1 MEKNLNSSL
10 LRGVFMST
18 LEKSDHA
25 LYPTINREKILPH
38 LMKIVI
44 WLRYH
49 KWLLFL
55 GITSELVYFFYLSHD
70 FPIIRYSLEL
80 TDMGALNNYSH
91 YGFFKF
97 LIAFTFLFILFGF
110 AWWETRRFH
119 DRTTLWTILSFSSIF
134 ALTTIFVYPITA
146 IDIFNYIVQ
155 SLVLVQYGANPM
167 ITPPSH
173 FPSDPL
179 MQLAGGFIDVPSPYG
194 PLAQVIQ
201 AALVAI
207 GGRNILLSLLL
218 LKFSFSA
225 MLIVEA
231 FFVYKML
238 SHIAP
243 KLALPGTLALAWNPF
258 ALFEYSANGHND
270 IAMTLFIILAA
281 FALMKEH
288 HIWALMLITTSAL
301 IKFSSL
307 PLIPLFFIY
316 SFIHQPTIKRCIFYS
331 IVSIIGSSIIV
342 LTIWAY
348 FWAGPDT
355 LTYLLNVTQNKLY
368 SFSMFVQD
376 FSSNHISFNNAELIG
391 WVLFTICFLYA
402 MWLSSRDFSSILKG
416 CAITM
421 FALLAF
427 SATYVQVWYLIWP
440 LALALLIPRT
450 EVSLAAILLSYGGI
464 LVELVHTYIFPWGTL
479 YNPTSFS
486 IVNSIVYFVIFVS
499 PMLLLFVF
507 QLRQIL
513 RKIEAFW

>member
-1 MEKNLNSSL
+1 MKKNLVSSL

-18 LEKSDHA
+18 LEKPDRA
-25 LYPTINREKILPH
+25 LYPTINWEKILPY
-38 LMKIVI
+38 LTKIVI
-44 WLRYH
+44 WLRSH
-49 KWLLFL
+49 KWLLFV
-55 GITSELVYFFYLSHD
+55 GITSEAVYFFYLLHD
-70 FPIIRYSLEL
+70 FPVIRYTLEL

-91 YGFFKF
+91 YGCFKF
-97 LIAFTFLFILFGF
+97 LIAFTILFILFGF
-110 AWWETRRFH
+110 AWWETRNFH
-119 DRTTLWTILSFSSIF
+119 DRATLWAILSFSSIF
-134 ALTTIFVYPITA
+134 ALTAIFVYPVTA

-173 FPSDPL
+173 FAPDPL
-179 MQLAGGFIDVPSPYG
+179 MQLAGGFVNVPSPYG
-194 PLAQVIQ
+194 PLAQVLQ

-207 GGRNILLSLLL
+207 GGRNVLFSLLL

-231 FFVYKML
+231 FFIYKIF

-243 KLALPGTLALAWNPF
+243 KFALSGTLALAWNPF

-288 HIWALMLITTSAL
+288 HIWALMLVTTSAL

-316 SFIHQPTIKRCIFYS
+316 SFTHQPTIKKCIFYS
-331 IVSIIGSSIIV
+331 IVSIIGSSAIV

-355 LTYLLNVTQNKLY
+355 LMYLLNVTHNKLY

-391 WVLFTICFLYA
+391 WVLFTICFAYA
-402 MWLSSRDFSSILKG
+402 MWLSSRHFSSMLKG
-416 CAITM
+416 CAITT

-450 EVSLAAILLSYGGI
+450 EVSLAAILFSYGGI
-464 LVELVHTYIFPWGTL
+464 LVELVHTYIFPWGAF
-479 YNPTSFS
+479 YSPDSFA
-486 IVNSIVYFVIFVS
+486 IVNSMAYFVIFVP

-507 QLRQIL
+507 QLRQIF
-513 RKIEAFW
+513 RQIC